1 MEAIEPSVISDLA
14 RQEGTTILRVIDE
27 IERSSERNDQIIL
40 IKKLLKYM
48 VENNDEKLLPLMLP
62 YLHHI
67 DKDVLGTESLA
78 DELSIGGHK
87 ITSRADSPQ
96 KKLAQKRFNKAYG
109 YEYKESALTQSTES
123 FTQLF
128 TERNQ
133 LFPERILIAA
143 IRDQSIFK
151 EIFKVCNDETCELL
165 LSKLQR
171 YPENVLT

>member
-96 KKLAQKRFNKAYG
+96 KVSAKTLNKAGY
-109 YEYKESALTQSTES
+109 YEYKECI
-123 FTQLF
+123 
-128 TERNQ
+128 N
-133 LFPERILIAA
+133 
-143 IRDQSIFK
+143 SI
-151 EIFKVCNDETCELL
+151 NR
-165 LSKLQR
+165 KL
-171 YPENVLT
+171 YSIVH